1 MRGLRSFGLLAL
13 FIGAQIVAL
22 ALALPFKTAG
32 LATTSNPNSAANPLY
47 LIAVVVAAPLAILWV
62 ARRSGGIATLRVVI
76 LLGIAASL
84 NITLYA
90 TLSLFTPPA
99 VYLTPP
105 AANQVLDLALPIA
118 SSAAV
123 ALFLALLM
131 NPQWYV
137 VDLAGFIA
145 GGSLIA
151 LLGISFGILPAFI
164 LLIALAVYDAIAVYR
179 TKHMISL
186 ADVVVEMKLPI
197 LMVMPE
203 APAYDYTKKTS
214 FRAERNI
221 PAEEREAMF
230 MGLGD
235 VVFPGVLI
243 VSAFVSL
250 PALGVLP
257 GLGGNFLVAMGTLAG
272 ALVGYGFLMRLV
284 NRGNAQAGLPLLNGG
299 AIAGYVVSY
308 LALFHSYTL
317 GLSWSF

>member
-1 MRGLRSFGLLAL
+1 MRGLRSYGLLAL

-22 ALALPFKTAG
+22 ALAFPFKTAG
-32 LATTSNPNSAANPLY
+32 LSSTSNPNSAANPLY
-47 LIAVVVAAPLAILWV
+47 LIALVVAAPLLILWI
-62 ARRSGGIATLRVVI
+62 ARRNGGIPTLRVLI
-76 LLGIAASL
+76 LLGIAGSL

-90 TLSLFTPPA
+90 MLSLFTPAA
-99 VYLTPP
+99 VYLTP
-105 AANQVLDLALPIA
+105 AAAGQVLDVALPLA
-118 SSAAV
+118 SMAAV
-123 ALFLALLM
+123 SLFLALLM

-151 LLGISFGILPAFI
+151 LLGISFGILPTFL
-164 LLIALAVYDAIAVYR
+164 LLIALAVYDAIAVYQ

-203 APAYDYTKKTS
+203 APSYDYTKKGS

-221 PAEEREAMF
+221 PLEQREAMF

-250 PALGVLP
+250 PAIGVLP
-257 GLGGNFLVAMGTLAG
+257 GLGGNFLVALGTLAG
-272 ALVGYGFLMRLV
+272 SLVGYGFLMRLV

-299 AIAGYVVSY
+299 AIGGYVVSY
-308 LALFHSYTL
+308 LLLFHNYTL
-317 GLSWSF
+317 GMSLSF